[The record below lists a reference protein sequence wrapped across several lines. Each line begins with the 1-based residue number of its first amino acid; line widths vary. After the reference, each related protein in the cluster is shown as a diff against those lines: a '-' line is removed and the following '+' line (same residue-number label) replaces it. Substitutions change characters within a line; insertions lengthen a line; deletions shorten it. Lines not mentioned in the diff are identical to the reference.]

1 MREPTAMKAKG
12 RHDPPAGPRRRNA
25 ERTKAEIL
33 TAATREFSE
42 RGLNGARVDR
52 IAARTRTNKR
62 MIYYYFKS
70 KQQLFLTV
78 LENAYR
84 SIREA
89 ERQLKLDDQPPLD
102 AMRRLVEFTC
112 DYHWQHPELSKLVSI
127 ENIQKARHLKRS
139 ASITGMNVS
148 IVDATAKVLRRGA
161 DEGVFREGIDPVRL
175 HMTISALP
183 IFQLTNRYTF
193 GTIHNLDMV
202 SAEALATRKR
212 EIVDLV
218 LRFVRA

>member
-1 MREPTAMKAKG
+1 
-12 RHDPPAGPRRRNA
+12 
-25 ERTKAEIL
+25 
-33 TAATREFSE
+33 
-42 RGLNGARVDR
+42 
-52 IAARTRTNKR
+52 
-62 MIYYYFKS
+62 
-70 KQQLFLTV
+70 
-78 LENAYR
+78 
-84 SIREA
+84 
-89 ERQLKLDDQPPLD
+89 
-102 AMRRLVEFTC
+102 
-112 DYHWQHPELSKLVSI
+112 
-127 ENIQKARHLKRS
+127 
-139 ASITGMNVS
+139 MNVS

>member
-1 MREPTAMKAKG
+1 MTSRPRRDHAA
-12 RHDPPAGPRRRNA
+12 APRRRNA

-33 TAATREFSE
+33 AAAAREFFE

-70 KQQLFLTV
+70 KRQLFLTV
-78 LENAYR
+78 LEDALHR
-84 SIREA
+84 IREA
-89 ERQLKLDDQPPLD
+89 ERELRLDDLPPLE

-112 DYHWQHPELSKLVSI
+112 DYHWHHPELSKLVI
-127 ENIQKARHLKRS
+127 LENIQKGRHIKRS
-139 ASITGMNVS
+139 SSVTDANVS
-148 IVDATAKVLRRGA
+148 IIETTSKVLRRGA
-161 DEGVFREGIDPVRL
+161 DEGVFRDDLDPVRL

-183 IFQLTNRYTF
+183 IFQLNFRYTF
-193 GTIHNLDMV
+193 GTVHSHDMV

-212 EIVDLV
+212 DIVDIV
-218 LRFVRA
+218 LRYVRA

>member
-1 MREPTAMKAKG
+1 MRAKG
-12 RHDPPAGPRRRNA
+12 RHDLPPGPRRRNA
-25 ERTKAEIL
+25 DRTKAEIL

-84 SIREA
+84 NIREA
-89 ERQLKLDDQPPLD
+89 ERQLKLDDLPPRD

-112 DYHWQHPELSKLVSI
+112 DYHWQHQELSKLVAI
-127 ENIQKARHLKRS
+127 ENIQKAKHIKRS
-139 ASITGMNVS
+139 ASITGVNVS
-148 IVDATAKVLRRGA
+148 IVDTTAKVLRRGA

-193 GTIHNLDMV
+193 GTIYSHDMV
-202 SAEALATRKR
+202 SAAALATRKR
-212 EIVDLV
+212 EIVDII
-218 LRFVRA
+218 LRYVSA

>member
-1 MREPTAMKAKG
+1 MRAKG
-12 RHDPPAGPRRRNA
+12 RHDAPAEPRRRNA

-33 TAATREFSE
+33 AAATREFSE

-62 MIYYYFKS
+62 MIYYYFRS

-89 ERQLKLDDQPPLD
+89 ERQLRLDDQPPVD
-102 AMRRLVEFTC
+102 AMRQLVEFTC
-112 DYHWQHPELSKLVSI
+112 DYHWQHPELSKLVTI
-127 ENIQKARHLKRS
+127 ENIQKAKHLKRS
-139 ASITGMNVS
+139 ASITGVNVS
-148 IVDATAKVLRRGA
+148 IVDTTAKVLRRGE
-161 DEGVFREGIDPVRL
+161 DEGVFREGVDPVRL
-175 HMTISALP
+175 HLTISALP

-193 GTIHNLDMV
+193 GTTHNLDMG
-202 SAEALATRKR
+202 SAEALATRRR
-212 EIVDLV
+212 EIVDII
-218 LRFVRA
+218 LRYVSA